1 MTADLR
7 DSLSSRLSVRAGLL
21 VVLVLALLTAHAAAQ
36 AKSFVW
42 KASKSGAAVYLVGS
56 IHMLAPDAYPLQ
68 APFEKAFTDSDVLVE
83 EVDLAEMMGA
93 EVQMQT
99 LMRGMLPP
107 GQTLDKVLKPETL
120 ALLNKAATDVGAPME
135 AIQRLK
141 PWMIALTLE
150 GLELRKAGFDPEL
163 GLDMHFYNLAKK
175 ANKTV
180 QGLETVEFQI
190 SRFDDM
196 TFEQQDRL
204 LSESLK
210 EMNTEKASVT
220 KLTDAWKAGD
230 APAVERVVLADLKA
244 DPYLYQRLL
253 VERNK
258 NWLPKIEA
266 LVAKKARAVVVVGA
280 AHLVGPDGLVTMLKA
295 KGYTVEQ
302 Q

>member
-1 MTADLR
+1 MKSDPQRAML
-7 DSLSSRLSVRAGLL
+7 VRRGAIG
-21 VVLVLALLTAHAAAQ
+21 VLAVALVAALAAAPGQ
-36 AKSFVW
+36 SFVW
-42 KASKSGAAVYLVGS
+42 KAVGKGNTVYLAGS
-56 IHMLAPDAYPLQ
+56 IHMLTADSYPLN
-68 APFEKAFTDSDVLVE
+68 PVFERAFTDSDLLVE
-83 EVDLAEMMGA
+83 EVDLAEMMGP

-99 LMRGMLPP
+99 LMRGMLPS
-107 GQTLDKVLKPETL
+107 GQTLEKVLAPATL
-120 ALLNKAATDVGAPME
+120 ALLNKAAADVGAPLE
-135 AIQRLK
+135 ALQRLK

-150 GLELRKAGFDPEL
+150 GLELHNAGFDPEL

-175 ANKTV
+175 AGKTV
-180 QGLETVEFQI
+180 QGLETVEYQI

-204 LSESLK
+204 LAESLK
-210 EMNTEKASVT
+210 EMSTEKASVH

-230 APAVERVVLADLKA
+230 AAAVERIVLADLKT
-244 DPYLYQRLL
+244 DPFLYQRLL

-266 LVAKKARAVVVVGA
+266 LFARKGRALVLVGA
-280 AHLVGPDGLVTMLKA
+280 AHLVGSDGLVAMLKA

>member
-1 MTADLR
+1 MTHPGRRTTSLR
-7 DSLSSRLSVRAGLL
+7 RLAIAVVSLGLL
-21 VVLVLALLTAHAAAQ
+21 APLHAAQ

-42 KASKSGAAVYLVGS
+42 KAVGKGTVVYLAGS
-56 IHMLAPDAYPLQ
+56 IHMLAPDAYPLNP
-68 APFEKAFTDSDVLVE
+68 AFERAFTDSDLLVE
-83 EVDLAEMMGA
+83 EVNLADMMGP

-107 GQTLDKVLKPETL
+107 GQTLDKVLAPATL

-135 AIQRLK
+135 ALHRLK

-150 GLELRKAGFDPEL
+150 GLELQKAGFDPQL
-163 GLDMHFYNLAKK
+163 GLDMHFYDLAHKSG
-175 ANKTV
+175 KTV

-220 KLTDAWKAGD
+220 KLTDAWKLGD
-230 APAVERVVLADLKA
+230 ASAVERIVLADLKA
-244 DPYLYQRLL
+244 DPFLYQRLL

-258 NWLPKIEA
+258 NWLPQIEA
-266 LVAKKARAVVVVGA
+266 LFARKSRALVLVGA
-280 AHLVGPDGLVTMLKA
+280 AHLVGPDGLVAMLKT